1 MRLIGK
7 KKLEKLRRKN
17 KGNNALSEAI
27 DQLVK
32 DIEENDWKNQVE
44 LRKNRKDANLVHSD
58 SFYFF
63 NILVHRIMILLEFSD
78 YGEATIVWTGSH
90 KEYETTFKNNKNTIR
105 KWLRANAY
113 IN

>member
-17 KGNNALSEAI
+17 KGNDSLSEAI

-44 LRKNRKDANLVHSD
+44 LRENRKDADCVHSEG
-58 SFYFF
+58 FYFL
-63 NILVHRIMILLEFSD
+63 NISVHRIMILFEFSD
-78 YGEATIVWTGSH
+78 YQEATIVWTGSH
-90 KEYETTFKNNKNTIR
+90 KEYETIFKNNKNTIR
-105 KWLRANAY
+105 KWLKAKAY

>member
-17 KGNNALSEAI
+17 KGNDSLSEAI

-44 LRKNRKDANLVHSD
+44 LGKIERMLTAC
-58 SFYFF
+58 
-63 NILVHRIMILLEFSD
+63 
-78 YGEATIVWTGSH
+78 IVRVFISLIFQFT
-90 KEYETTFKNNKNTIR
+90 E
-105 KWLRANAY
+105 
-113 IN
+113 